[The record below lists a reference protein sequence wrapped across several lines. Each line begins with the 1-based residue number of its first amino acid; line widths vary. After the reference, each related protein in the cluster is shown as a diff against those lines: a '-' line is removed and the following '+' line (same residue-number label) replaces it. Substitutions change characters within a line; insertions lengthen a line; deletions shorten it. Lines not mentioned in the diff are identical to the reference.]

1 MSKLY
6 IISEERLLSLLWA
19 EARLE
24 CLERDG
30 VDNWHS
36 YMEGRKEYIAEALD
50 IPVEEAKYMDF
61 EDVARAALEEFE
73 AI

>member
-1 MSKLY
+1 MSKNY

-30 VDNWHS
+30 VDNWHY
-36 YMEGRKEYIAEALD
+36 YMEGRNEYIAEALD
-50 IPVEEAKYMDF
+50 VSIEEAEDLSF
-61 EDVARAALEEFE
+61 EDVAQAALIEFE